1 MSDFLKAGGYARDM
15 TLRDYFAAK
24 AMQHMGLPLKVYGT
38 GRRGDNAWS
47 LEEVKEG
54 FPYEDM
60 AKIAYKWADAM
71 LDVREAK

>member
-24 AMQHMGLPLKVYGT
+24 AMQHMGLPTKVYGT

-71 LDVREAK
+71 LKKREQ